1 MQGILVLFCSTMLF
15 GLKKKKQVVRI
26 HNQIVGPNSHFD
38 KYILTHTAEH
48 STAPETLLIRD
59 KSEKGKNQNDKFFSA
74 PIISEYLVP
83 FFLHLF

>member
-1 MQGILVLFCSTMLF
+1 MQGILVLFCSTMLS

-48 STAPETLLIRD
+48 STTPETLLIRD
-59 KSEKGKNQNDKFFSA
+59 KSEKEKIKMINSSQPQS
-74 PIISEYLVP
+74 YLNT
-83 FFLHLF
+83 